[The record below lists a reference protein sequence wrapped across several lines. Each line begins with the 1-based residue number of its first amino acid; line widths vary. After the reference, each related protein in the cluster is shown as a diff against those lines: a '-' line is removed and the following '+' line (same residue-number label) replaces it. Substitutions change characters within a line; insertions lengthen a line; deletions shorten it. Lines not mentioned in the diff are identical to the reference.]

1 MAKLFICLSALL
13 VGTLAIPIKD
23 ELMFE
28 GPDDTATVE
37 STVREARAAP
47 KHIGDLLKP
56 GNILEYYNKSVFEN
70 IYLIKYSITFGH
82 ILDLRF

>member
-56 GNILEYYNKSVFEN
+56 GNILEYYNKSMFVN
-70 IYLIKYSITFGH
+70 IYYIRTYFSFK
-82 ILDLRF
+82 ILVTNI